1 MSNWIKVLDQPRGLT
16 QFEKSAITK
25 MISFLPDKEILYT
38 QMMHAE
44 VISVCD
50 CGCRTADL
58 IVPSY
63 LEKYVCNR
71 RVPVEMLVSLVGEL
85 APVLFQLHI
94 VDGYLIELEILKL
107 DSSPIHEEIDICKGV
122 VEVRV

>member
-1 MSNWIKVLDQPRGLT
+1 MSNWKKVLDQPRGLN
-16 QFEKSAITK
+16 QFEKSAISK
-25 MISFLPDKEILYT
+25 MISYLPDKEILNT

-50 CGCRTADL
+50 CGCRTVDL

-63 LEKYVCNR
+63 LEKYVSNR
-71 RVPVEMLVSLVGEL
+71 RVPVEMHVSMEGEL

-94 VDGYLIELEILKL
+94 VDGYLIELEI
-107 DSSPIHEEIDICKGV
+107 
-122 VEVRV
+122 